1 MDNMTP
7 DPSPPAPLSIEEIQA
22 QIEHLEQT
30 HKEKGFPLS
39 GRIIHLCHHLP
50 VEITRV
56 LTPPSAPESGAN
68 TPSLDQDGFMSP
80 SIRSSNNFSGGVL
93 PPQRMEEFKE
103 PHSTTVVASDSNWK
117 LASRRGH
124 TAMISGMRSL
134 SSTHEQI
141 VVAWTGDV
149 LQEYSKDAGR
159 RTAPQTPVRPTPKR
173 LQSIAGTAPGR
184 ETPAQPDMSQG
195 TSIAATPLAPAV
207 PEDRPEAPMM
217 AYEDQPSVYMKEL
230 TDEEQR
236 GLERELHKFS
246 DHEVEQD
253 KAGRMTYAPVFVPR
267 EIAKGHYEGYCKTS
281 ESACDLDK
289 EWQTPML
296 NYILLAALWP
306 LFHYLLWQDSPVSL
320 PTPDPTWSAYQETNL
335 LFAKR
340 VAELYKP
347 GDLIIVHDYHLL
359 LVPKMIRECLHQVAR

>member
-56 LTPPSAPESGAN
+56 LSPPSAPESGAN

-124 TAMISGMRSL
+124 TAMI
-134 SSTHEQI
+134 
-141 VVAWTGDV
+141 
-149 LQEYSKDAGR
+149 
-159 RTAPQTPVRPTPKR
+159 
-173 LQSIAGTAPGR
+173 
-184 ETPAQPDMSQG
+184 
-195 TSIAATPLAPAV
+195 
-207 PEDRPEAPMM
+207 
-217 AYEDQPSVYMKEL
+217 
-230 TDEEQR
+230 
-236 GLERELHKFS
+236 
-246 DHEVEQD
+246 
-253 KAGRMTYAPVFVPR
+253 
-267 EIAKGHYEGYCKTS
+267 
-281 ESACDLDK
+281 
-289 EWQTPML
+289 
-296 NYILLAALWP
+296 
-306 LFHYLLWQDSPVSL
+306 
-320 PTPDPTWSAYQETNL
+320 
-335 LFAKR
+335 
-340 VAELYKP
+340 
-347 GDLIIVHDYHLL
+347 
-359 LVPKMIRECLHQVAR
+359 